1 VWLSRSLPAAGGD
14 LNFQVRSWSELKL
27 NTQAKKVPDLNPNAS
42 VEMLR
47 RTSQAVAP
55 LHKQSLGMD
64 ELKNAFIN
72 PEAHGFARLSRRIS
86 TYA

>member
-1 VWLSRSLPAAGGD
+1 VFRVGPNPTKRAGENNSRLEP
-14 LNFQVRSWSELKL
+14 
-27 NTQAKKVPDLNPNAS
+27 NTR

-47 RTSQAVAP
+47 RTSLAMAP
-55 LHKQSLGMD
+55 LHKQSLGVD

>member
-1 VWLSRSLPAAGGD
+1 MGQAAHSFTRMFGFND
-14 LNFQVRSWSELKL
+14 DVLTDPIEPIAR
-27 NTQAKKVPDLNPNAS
+27 